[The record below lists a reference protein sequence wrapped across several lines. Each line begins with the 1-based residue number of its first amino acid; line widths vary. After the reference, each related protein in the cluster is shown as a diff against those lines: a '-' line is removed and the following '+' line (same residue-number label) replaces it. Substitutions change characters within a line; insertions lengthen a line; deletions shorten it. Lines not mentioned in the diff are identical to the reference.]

1 MIIGGIIYTTP
12 VINHWS
18 CLPQKCI
25 LKSSQQSVSS
35 RPLSN
40 SQGGKDMDKQTT
52 QRSTSELMAY
62 EDNTLNY

>member
-1 MIIGGIIYTTP
+1 M
-12 VINHWS
+12 HF
-18 CLPQKCI
+18 QA
-25 LKSSQQSVSS
+25 SSQQSVSS
-35 RPLSN
+35 GPLSN